1 MAQAKENTMA
11 DMEAGGYCPIEA
23 PE

>member
-1 MAQAKENTMA
+1 MATAKENTMM